1 MDKLLNICLALGV
14 IGLTLGATWLMDGHD
29 GAPAPEI
36 SSYQSAPVLL
46 HTLAPDAT
54 LTGLNGVDVKLYD
67 FSGKVILLNFWASW
81 CAPCIV
87 EFQQF
92 INLAKMMPDDI
103 VILAV
108 SIDDDRSD
116 IDKFIKTRIPDYNTV
131 SNLHIFHDR
140 DKSVSLDLFQTAKVP
155 ETIIITPK
163 MMMAR
168 KIAGL
173 SIEWDNEDT
182 KRYLSGLKDN

>member
-1 MDKLLNICLALGV
+1 MDKFLNVCLVLGV
-14 IGLTLGATWLMDGHD
+14 IALTLGATWLMDGHD
-29 GAPAPEI
+29 GAQAPEV
-36 SSYQSAPVLL
+36 SDYQSAPLL
-46 HTLAPDAT
+46 PNTLAPEAT

-108 SIDDDRSD
+108 SIDDERSD
-116 IDKFIKTRIPDYNTV
+116 IDRFIKTRIPDYNTV
-131 SNLHIFHDR
+131 SNLHIFHDQ

-182 KRYLSGLKDN
+182 KRYLAGLKDD

>member
-1 MDKLLNICLALGV
+1 MDKLLNISLVLGV
-14 IGLTLGATWLMDGHD
+14 IALTLGATWLMDGHN
-29 GAPAPEI
+29 GAPEQDMV
-36 SSYQSAPVLL
+36 SSRNAYTPDY
-46 HTLAPDAT
+46 TLAPDAI
-54 LTGLNGVDVKLYD
+54 LTDLNGSEVKLHDYT
-67 FSGKVILLNFWASW
+67 GKVVLLNFWASW

-92 INLAKMMPDDI
+92 INLAKMMPDEI

-108 SIDDDRSD
+108 SVDDERRD
-116 IDKFIKTRIPDYNTV
+116 IDKFIAKRIPDYKSV
-131 SNLHIFHDR
+131 PNLKLFHDR

-182 KRYLSGLKDN
+182 RRYLSGLKAD

>member
-14 IGLTLGATWLMDGHD
+14 IGLTLGATWLMDGHH
-29 GAPAPEI
+29 GAQEPEV
-36 SSYQSAPVLL
+36 SAYHNSAAPVGSP
-46 HTLAPDAT
+46 APDAV
-54 LTGLNGVDVKLYD
+54 LTDLNGDDVRLHD

-108 SIDDDRSD
+108 SIDDDSSD
-116 IDKFIKTRIPDYNTV
+116 IDKFIAKRIPDYKSV
-131 SNLHIFHDR
+131 PNLKLFHDQ
-140 DKSVSLDLFQTAKVP
+140 DKSISMDLFQTAKVP

-182 KRYLSGLKDN
+182 KRYLSGLKDD

>member
-1 MDKLLNICLALGV
+1 MDKLLNISLVLGV
-14 IGLTLGATWLMDGHD
+14 IALTLGATWLMDGHN
-29 GAPAPEI
+29 GAPEPDI
-36 SSYQSAPVLL
+36 VSSRNAYTPDY
-46 HTLAPDAT
+46 TLAPDAI
-54 LTGLNGVDVKLYD
+54 LTDLSGSEVKLHDYA
-67 FSGKVILLNFWASW
+67 GKVILLNFWASW

-92 INLAKMMPDDI
+92 INLANMMPDDI

-108 SIDDDRSD
+108 SVDDERRD
-116 IDKFIKTRIPDYNTV
+116 IDKFIAKRIPDYKSV
-131 SNLHIFHDR
+131 PNLKLFHDR

-155 ETIIITPK
+155 ETIIITPQ

-182 KRYLSGLKDN
+182 RRYLSGLKAD